1 MRRGFFAR
9 LAAGNIKKNGSTYF
23 PYILTCVVTV
33 MLYYIVKSLSLNP
46 GLEEMAGDQTLISL
60 MEMGT
65 RIIGLFALIFLFY
78 TNSFLLKRRKKEFGV
93 FHILGLGKRHL
104 AKTLAW
110 ESLYAF
116 FISMAGGLLLGLA
129 LDKLMFLLIAKIVR
143 AEVSL
148 GFFVSGEAVWSTVR
162 LFAVIFLL
170 IFLNAVRQIQV
181 ATPVSL
187 LQDSQAG
194 EREPKTK
201 WLSALLGFLCVGT
214 GYYLAITTK
223 NPISSI
229 YIFFIAA
236 TLVVAGTYL
245 LFTAGS
251 IAFLKL
257 LRSSKSY
264 YYRTGHFISVSGMI
278 YRMKQ
283 NAVGLANIC
292 ILSTMV
298 LVMISATS
306 SLMIGIDDVVNSRY
320 PYDFVV
326 YSREDTEERSEAL
339 YARVRELQQEQG
351 ISVTDEVEYSYLV
364 FSAMQE
370 GNSFRV
376 SRENVLLDADKIVN
390 LYVITLDEYNGA
402 AGANASLSDGE
413 ILLYDSQG
421 GYNAPSL
428 KLFDR
433 EYQVKAVLDDFPGK
447 GLMAANIASSYFLVV
462 PGQQEMDAIYAKQ
475 KEALTNIASEPD
487 SFYAFDTDAAQ
498 EEQRAFAAA
507 LLDLMQNGELKGS
520 PDSKVDAD
528 AIYLKLYGGFF
539 FLGLFLGVLFLMAA
553 VLIIYYKQIS
563 EGFEDRERFAIM
575 RKVGLSRREVR
586 AAIRSQVLT
595 VFFLPLLMAG
605 VHVAAAFPLMS
616 RLLALLYLS
625 NTKLYMVCTA
635 VSFLVFAAFYVIVYL
650 LTARTYYR
658 IVSR

>member
-9 LAAGNIKKNGSTYF
+9 LAAGNIKKNGNTYF

-116 FISMAGGLLLGLA
+116 FISMAGGLLFGMA

-148 GFFVSGEAVWSTVR
+148 GFFVSAKAIWSTVR

-236 TLVVAGTYL
+236 TLVVVGTYL

-351 ISVTDEVEYSYLV
+351 LSVTDEVEYSYLV

-528 AIYLKLYGGFF
+528 AIYLKLYGG
-539 FLGLFLGVLFLMAA
+539 
-553 VLIIYYKQIS
+553 
-563 EGFEDRERFAIM
+563 
-575 RKVGLSRREVR
+575 
-586 AAIRSQVLT
+586 
-595 VFFLPLLMAG
+595 
-605 VHVAAAFPLMS
+605 
-616 RLLALLYLS
+616 
-625 NTKLYMVCTA
+625 
-635 VSFLVFAAFYVIVYL
+635 
-650 LTARTYYR
+650 
-658 IVSR
+658 

>member
-9 LAAGNIKKNGSTYF
+9 LAAGNIKKNGNTYF

-46 GLEEMAGDQTLISL
+46 GLEKMAGDQTLISL
-60 MEMGT
+60 MEMGEK
-65 RIIGLFALIFLFY
+65 IIGLFALIFLFY

-116 FISMAGGLLLGLA
+116 LISMAGGLLFGMA
-129 LDKLMFLLIAKIVR
+129 LDKLMFLLIARIVR

-148 GFFVSGEAVWSTVR
+148 GFFVSAKAIWSTVR

-181 ATPVSL
+181 ATPVEL

-236 TLVVAGTYL
+236 TLVVVGTYL

-351 ISVTDEVEYSYLV
+351 LSVTDEVEYSYLV

-433 EYQVKAVLDDFPGK
+433 EYRVKAVLEDFPGK
-447 GLMAANIASSYFLVV
+447 SLMAANIASSYFLVV

-595 VFFLPLLMAG
+595 VFFLPLLVAG

-625 NTKLYMVCTA
+625 NTRLYMACTA

>member
-116 FISMAGGLLLGLA
+116 FISMAGGLLFGMA

-148 GFFVSGEAVWSTVR
+148 GFFVSAKAIWSTVR

-236 TLVVAGTYL
+236 TLVVVGTYL

-351 ISVTDEVEYSYLV
+351 LSVTDEVEYSYLV

-402 AGANASLSDGE
+402 TGANASLSDGE

-595 VFFLPLLMAG
+595 VFFLPLLVAG

-625 NTKLYMVCTA
+625 NTRLYMACTA

>member
-9 LAAGNIKKNGSTYF
+9 LAAGNIKKNGNTYF

-33 MLYYIVKSLSLNP
+33 TLYYIVKSLSLNP

-116 FISMAGGLLLGLA
+116 FISMAGGLLFGMA

-236 TLVVAGTYL
+236 TLVVVGTYL

-351 ISVTDEVEYSYLV
+351 LSVTDEVEYSYLV

-376 SRENVLLDADKIVN
+376 SRENALLDADKIVN

-447 GLMAANIASSYFLVV
+447 GLMAANIASSYFLVI

-595 VFFLPLLMAG
+595 VFFLPLLVAG

-625 NTKLYMVCTA
+625 NTRLYMACTA

>member
-236 TLVVAGTYL
+236 TLVVVGTYL
-245 LFTAGS
+245 LFAAGS

-351 ISVTDEVEYSYLV
+351 LSVTDEVEYSYLV

-528 AIYLKLYGGFF
+528 AIFLKLYGGFF

-595 VFFLPLLMAG
+595 VFFLPLLVAG

-616 RLLALLYLS
+616 RLLELLYLS
-625 NTKLYMVCTA
+625 NTRLYMACTA

>member
-116 FISMAGGLLLGLA
+116 FISMAGGLLFGMA

-148 GFFVSGEAVWSTVR
+148 GFFVSAEAIWSTVR

-201 WLSALLGFLCVGT
+201 WLSALLGFLSVGT

-236 TLVVAGTYL
+236 TLVVVGTYL

-351 ISVTDEVEYSYLV
+351 LSVTDEVEYSYLV

-447 GLMAANIASSYFLVV
+447 GLIAANIASSYFLVV

-625 NTKLYMVCTA
+625 NTRLYMACTA

>member
-33 MLYYIVKSLSLNP
+33 TLYYIVKSLSLNP

-116 FISMAGGLLLGLA
+116 FISMAGGLLFGMA

-148 GFFVSGEAVWSTVR
+148 GFFVSAKAIWSTVR

-236 TLVVAGTYL
+236 TLVVVGTYL

-264 YYRTGHFISVSGMI
+264 YYRTGHSISVSGMI

-351 ISVTDEVEYSYLV
+351 LSVTDEVEYSYLV

-402 AGANASLSDGE
+402 TGANASLSDGE

-421 GYNAPSL
+421 GHNAPSL

-528 AIYLKLYGGFF
+528 AIFLKLYGGFF

-625 NTKLYMVCTA
+625 NTRLYMACTA

>member
-9 LAAGNIKKNGSTYF
+9 LAAGNIKKNGNTYF

-116 FISMAGGLLLGLA
+116 FISMAGGLLFGMA

-148 GFFVSGEAVWSTVR
+148 GFFVSAKAIWSTVR

-181 ATPVSL
+181 ATPVEL

-236 TLVVAGTYL
+236 TLVVVGTYL

-351 ISVTDEVEYSYLV
+351 LSVTDEVEYSYLV

-595 VFFLPLLMAG
+595 VFFLPLLVAG

-625 NTKLYMVCTA
+625 NTRLYMACTA

>member
-9 LAAGNIKKNGSTYF
+9 LAAGNIKKNGNTYF

-33 MLYYIVKSLSLNP
+33 TLYYIVKSLSLNP

-116 FISMAGGLLLGLA
+116 FISMAGGLLFGMA

-148 GFFVSGEAVWSTVR
+148 GFFVSAKAIWSTVR

-236 TLVVAGTYL
+236 TLVVVGTYL

-351 ISVTDEVEYSYLV
+351 LSVTDEVEYSYLV

-376 SRENVLLDADKIVN
+376 SRENALLDADKIVN

-447 GLMAANIASSYFLVV
+447 GLMAANIASSYFLVI

-595 VFFLPLLMAG
+595 VFFLPLLVAG

-625 NTKLYMVCTA
+625 NTRLYMACTA

>member
-9 LAAGNIKKNGSTYF
+9 LAAGNIKKNGNTYF

-116 FISMAGGLLLGLA
+116 FISMAGGLLFGMA

-236 TLVVAGTYL
+236 TLVVVGTYL

-351 ISVTDEVEYSYLV
+351 LSVTDEVQYSYLV
-364 FSAMQE
+364 FSAVEE
-370 GNSFRV
+370 GDTFRV
-376 SRENVLLDADKIVN
+376 SREGALLDVDKIVN
-390 LYVITLDEYNGA
+390 LYVITAEEYNRA
-402 AGANASLSDGE
+402 AGADVSLSEGE
-413 ILLYDSQG
+413 ILLYDSWG
-421 GYNAPSL
+421 DYDAPSL
-428 KLFDR
+428 KLFDW
-433 EYQVKAVLDDFPGK
+433 EYQVKAVLDDFPGN

-487 SFYAFDTDAAQ
+487 SFYAFDTDADQ

-507 LLDLMQNGELKGS
+507 LLDLLQNGELKGS

-595 VFFLPLLMAG
+595 VFFLPLLVAG

-625 NTKLYMVCTA
+625 NTRLYMACTA

>member
-116 FISMAGGLLLGLA
+116 FISMAGGLLFGMA

-148 GFFVSGEAVWSTVR
+148 GFFVSAKAIWSTVR

-236 TLVVAGTYL
+236 TLVVVGTYL

-283 NAVGLANIC
+283 NAVGMANIC

-351 ISVTDEVEYSYLV
+351 LSVTDEVEYSYLV

-447 GLMAANIASSYFLVV
+447 SLMAANIASSYFLVV

-563 EGFEDRERFAIM
+563 EGYDDRARFELM
-575 RKVGLSRREVR
+575 QKVGMTAEEIRSAV
-586 AAIRSQVLT
+586 RSQVLT
-595 VFFLPLLMAG
+595 VFFFPLVMAG
-605 VHVAAAFPLMS
+605 VHIVFAFKMIAMLMS
-616 RLLALLYLS
+616 LLQLTNTTLFAL
-625 NTKLYMVCTA
+625 TTVVCFFA
-635 VSFLVFAAFYVIVYL
+635 FAAVYAL
-650 LTARTYYR
+650 IYAITARSYYR
-658 IVSR
+658 IVS

>member
-148 GFFVSGEAVWSTVR
+148 GFFVSAKAIWSTVR

-236 TLVVAGTYL
+236 TLVVVGTYL

-339 YARVRELQQEQG
+339 YARVRELQQEKG
-351 ISVTDEVEYSYLV
+351 LSVTDEVEYSYLV

-370 GNSFRV
+370 ENSFRV

-625 NTKLYMVCTA
+625 NTRLYMACTA

>member
-9 LAAGNIKKNGSTYF
+9 LAAGNIKKNGNTYF
-23 PYILTCVVTV
+23 PYILTCTSTV

-116 FISMAGGLLLGLA
+116 LISMAGGLLFGMA

-148 GFFVSGEAVWSTVR
+148 GFFVSAKAIWSTVR

-236 TLVVAGTYL
+236 TLVVVGTYL

-351 ISVTDEVEYSYLV
+351 LSVTDEVEYSYLV

-376 SRENVLLDADKIVN
+376 SRENALLDADKIVN

-421 GYNAPSL
+421 EYDAPSL

-447 GLMAANIASSYFLVV
+447 SLMAANIASSYFLVV

-595 VFFLPLLMAG
+595 VFFLPLLVAG

-625 NTKLYMVCTA
+625 NTRLYMACTA

-658 IVSR
+658 IVR

>member
-116 FISMAGGLLLGLA
+116 FISMAGGLLFGMA

-148 GFFVSGEAVWSTVR
+148 GFFVSAKAIWSTVR

-236 TLVVAGTYL
+236 TLVVVGTYL

-351 ISVTDEVEYSYLV
+351 LSVTDEVEYSYLV

-447 GLMAANIASSYFLVV
+447 GLIAANIASSYFLVV

-625 NTKLYMVCTA
+625 NTRLYMACTA

>member
-9 LAAGNIKKNGSTYF
+9 LAAGNIKKNGNTYL
-23 PYILTCVVTV
+23 PYILTCIVTV

-46 GLEEMAGDQTLISL
+46 GLQEMAGDQTLISL
-60 MEMGT
+60 MGMGAK
-65 RIIGLFALIFLFY
+65 IIGLFSLIFLFY
-78 TNSFLLKRRKKEFGV
+78 TNSFLLKRRKKEFGI

-110 ESLYAF
+110 ESLYVF
-116 FISMAGGLLLGLA
+116 LISMAAGLLFGIA
-129 LDKLMFLLIAKIVR
+129 LDKAMFLVIAKIVR

-148 GFFVSGEAVWSTVR
+148 GFFVSGKAVWSTVR

-181 ATPVSL
+181 ATPVGL
-187 LQDSQAG
+187 LRDSQAG

-201 WLSALLGFLCVGT
+201 WIAACAGFLCVGT

-223 NPISSI
+223 NPITSI
-229 YIFFIAA
+229 YIFFIAVV
-236 TLVVAGTYL
+236 LVVVGTYL

-257 LRSSKSY
+257 LRSNKSY
-264 YYRTGHFISVSGMI
+264 YYKTGHFISVSGMI

-283 NAVGLANIC
+283 NAVGLANRC
-292 ILSTMV
+292 VLSTMV

-326 YSREDTEERSEAL
+326 YSREDTEEKSDEL
-339 YARVRELQQEQG
+339 YEQVRELQQKEG
-351 ISVTDEVEYSYLV
+351 LSVTNEVQYSYLV
-364 FSAMQE
+364 FSGVRE
-370 GNSFRV
+370 GETFRV
-376 SRENVLLDADKIVN
+376 LREGALLDADKIVN
-390 LYVITLDEYNGA
+390 LYIITAEEYNRA
-402 AGANASLSDGE
+402 AGADVSLSEGE
-413 ILLYDSQG
+413 ILLYDSWG
-421 GYNAPSL
+421 DYDAPSL

-433 EYQVKAVLDDFPGK
+433 EYQVKAVLEDFPGK

-462 PGQQEMDAIYAKQ
+462 PGQQEMDEIYAEQ
-475 KEALTNIASEPD
+475 KEALTDIASEPD
-487 SFYAFDTDAAQ
+487 SFYAFDTDADQ
-498 EEQRAFAAA
+498 EKQREFSED
-507 LLDLMQNGELKGS
+507 LLELLQNGELKGS

-539 FLGLFLGVLFLMAA
+539 FLGLFLGALFLMAA

-586 AAIRSQVLT
+586 SAIRSQVLT
-595 VFFLPLLMAG
+595 VFFLPLIAAG
-605 VHVAAAFPLMS
+605 IHVAAAFPLMS

-625 NTKLYMVCTA
+625 NTRLYMACTVA
-635 VSFLVFAAFYVIVYL
+635 SFLVFAVFYVIVYL

>member
-1 MRRGFFAR
+1 M
-9 LAAGNIKKNGSTYF
+9 
-23 PYILTCVVTV
+23 
-33 MLYYIVKSLSLNP
+33 
-46 GLEEMAGDQTLISL
+46 
-60 MEMGT
+60 
-65 RIIGLFALIFLFY
+65 
-78 TNSFLLKRRKKEFGV
+78 
-93 FHILGLGKRHL
+93 
-104 AKTLAW
+104 
-110 ESLYAF
+110 
-116 FISMAGGLLLGLA
+116 
-129 LDKLMFLLIAKIVR
+129 
-143 AEVSL
+143 
-148 GFFVSGEAVWSTVR
+148 
-162 LFAVIFLL
+162 
-170 IFLNAVRQIQV
+170 
-181 ATPVSL
+181 
-187 LQDSQAG
+187 
-194 EREPKTK
+194 
-201 WLSALLGFLCVGT
+201 GT
-214 GYYLAITTK
+214 GYYLAIMTK

-236 TLVVAGTYL
+236 TLVVVGTYL

-433 EYQVKAVLDDFPGK
+433 EYQVKAVLEDFPGK
-447 GLMAANIASSYFLVV
+447 SLMAANIASSYFLVV

-595 VFFLPLLMAG
+595 VFFLPLLVAG

-625 NTKLYMVCTA
+625 NTRLYMACTA

>member
-116 FISMAGGLLLGLA
+116 FISMAGGLLFGMA

-148 GFFVSGEAVWSTVR
+148 GFFVSAEAIWSTVR

-236 TLVVAGTYL
+236 TLVVVGTYL

-351 ISVTDEVEYSYLV
+351 LSVTDEVEYSYLV

-447 GLMAANIASSYFLVV
+447 GLMAANIASSYFLVI

-595 VFFLPLLMAG
+595 VFFLPLLVAG

-625 NTKLYMVCTA
+625 NTRLYMACTA

>member
-9 LAAGNIKKNGSTYF
+9 LAAGNIKKNGNTYF
-23 PYILTCVVTV
+23 PYILTCTSTV

-46 GLEEMAGDQTLISL
+46 GLEEMTGDRTLISL
-60 MEMGT
+60 MEMGAG
-65 RIIGLFALIFLFY
+65 IISLFSLIFLFY

-104 AKTLAW
+104 AGTLAW
-110 ESLYAF
+110 ESLYVF
-116 FISMAGGLLLGLA
+116 LISMACGLLFGIA
-129 LDKLMFLLIAKIVR
+129 LDKIMFLAIAKLVR

-148 GFFVSGEAVWSTVR
+148 GFFISGEAVWSTVR

-181 ATPVSL
+181 ATPVGL
-187 LQDSQAG
+187 LRDSQAG

-201 WLSALLGFLCVGT
+201 WPAALLGFLCVGT

-229 YIFFIAA
+229 YIFFIAVA
-236 TLVVAGTYL
+236 LVVVGTYL

-257 LRSSKSY
+257 LRSNKAY
-264 YYRTGHFISVSGMI
+264 YYKTGHFISVSGMI

-306 SLMIGIDDVVNSRY
+306 SLMIGINDVVNSRY

-326 YSREDTEERSEAL
+326 YSREDMEERSQAL
-339 YARVRELQQEQG
+339 YNRVREFQQEQG
-351 ISVTDEVEYSYLV
+351 LSVTGGVQYSYLV
-364 FSAMQE
+364 FSAMKE
-370 GNSFRV
+370 EDSFRV
-376 SRENVLLDADKIVN
+376 SREGAFLDADKIVN

-421 GYNAPSL
+421 DYDASSL

-433 EYQVKAVLDDFPGK
+433 EYQVKAVLEDFPGK
-447 GLMAANIASSYFLVV
+447 SLMAANIASSYFLVV
-462 PGQQEMDAIYAKQ
+462 PDQQEMDEIYAKQ
-475 KEALTNIASEPD
+475 KEALTDIASEPD
-487 SFYAFDTDAAQ
+487 SFYAFDTDADQ
-498 EEQRAFAAA
+498 EEQRAFAEA
-507 LLDLMQNGELKGS
+507 LLDLLQNGDLKGI
-520 PDSKVDAD
+520 PDSRVDAD
-528 AIYLKLYGGFF
+528 AVYLKLYGGFF

-586 AAIRSQVLT
+586 SAIRSQVLT
-595 VFFLPLLMAG
+595 VFFLPLLTAG
-605 VHVAAAFPLMS
+605 IHVAAAFPLMS
-616 RLLALLYLS
+616 RLLELLYLS
-625 NTKLYMVCTA
+625 NTRLYMACTA
-635 VSFLVFAAFYVIVYL
+635 VSFLVFAVFYVIVYL

>member
-9 LAAGNIKKNGSTYF
+9 LAAGNIKKNGNTYF
-23 PYILTCVVTV
+23 PYILTCTSTV

-46 GLEEMAGDQTLISL
+46 GLEEMTGDRTLISL
-60 MEMGT
+60 MEMGAG
-65 RIIGLFALIFLFY
+65 IISLFSLIFLFY

-104 AKTLAW
+104 AGTLAW
-110 ESLYAF
+110 ESLYVF
-116 FISMAGGLLLGLA
+116 LISMACGLLFGMA
-129 LDKLMFLLIAKIVR
+129 LDKIMFLAIAKLVR

-148 GFFVSGEAVWSTVR
+148 GFFISGEAVWSTVR

-181 ATPVSL
+181 ATPVGL
-187 LQDSQAG
+187 LRDSQAG
-194 EREPKTK
+194 EREPKMK
-201 WLSALLGFLCVGT
+201 WPAALLGFLCVGT

-229 YIFFIAA
+229 YIFFIAVA
-236 TLVVAGTYL
+236 LVVVGTYL

-257 LRSSKSY
+257 LRSNKAY
-264 YYRTGHFISVSGMI
+264 YYKTGHFISVSGMI

-306 SLMIGIDDVVNSRY
+306 SLMIGINDVVNSRY

-326 YSREDTEERSEAL
+326 YSREDTEERSQAL
-339 YARVRELQQEQG
+339 YNRVREFQQEQG
-351 ISVTDEVEYSYLV
+351 LSVTGGVQYSYLV
-364 FSAMQE
+364 FSAMKE
-370 GNSFRV
+370 GDSFRV
-376 SRENVLLDADKIVN
+376 SREGAFLDADKIVN

-421 GYNAPSL
+421 DYDASSL

-433 EYQVKAVLDDFPGK
+433 EYQVKAVLEDFPGK
-447 GLMAANIASSYFLVV
+447 SLMAANIASSYFLVV
-462 PGQQEMDAIYAKQ
+462 PDQQEMDEIYAKQ
-475 KEALTNIASEPD
+475 KEALTDIASEPD
-487 SFYAFDTDAAQ
+487 SFYAFDTDADQ
-498 EEQRAFAAA
+498 EEQRAFAEA
-507 LLDLMQNGELKGS
+507 LLDLLQNGDLKGI
-520 PDSKVDAD
+520 PDSRVDAD
-528 AIYLKLYGGFF
+528 AVYLKLYGGFF

-586 AAIRSQVLT
+586 SAIRSQVLT
-595 VFFLPLLMAG
+595 VFFLPLLTAG
-605 VHVAAAFPLMS
+605 IHVAAAFPLMS
-616 RLLALLYLS
+616 RLLELLYLS
-625 NTKLYMVCTA
+625 NTSLYMACTA
-635 VSFLVFAAFYVIVYL
+635 VSFLVFAVFYVIVYL

>member
-9 LAAGNIKKNGSTYF
+9 LAAGNIKKNGNTYF

-33 MLYYIVKSLSLNP
+33 TLYYIVKSLSLNP

-116 FISMAGGLLLGLA
+116 FISMAGGLLFGMA

-148 GFFVSGEAVWSTVR
+148 GFFVSAKAIWSTVR

-236 TLVVAGTYL
+236 TLVVVGTYL

-351 ISVTDEVEYSYLV
+351 LSVTDEVEYSYLV

-402 AGANASLSDGE
+402 TGANASLSDGE

-625 NTKLYMVCTA
+625 NTKLYMACTA

>member
-236 TLVVAGTYL
+236 TLVVVGTYL

-351 ISVTDEVEYSYLV
+351 LSVTDEVEYSYLV

-528 AIYLKLYGGFF
+528 AIFLKLYGGFF

-625 NTKLYMVCTA
+625 NTRLYMACTA

>member
-9 LAAGNIKKNGSTYF
+9 LAAGNIKKNGNTYF

-116 FISMAGGLLLGLA
+116 FISMAGGLLFGMA

-148 GFFVSGEAVWSTVR
+148 GFFVSAKAIWSTVR

-236 TLVVAGTYL
+236 TLVVVGTYL

-351 ISVTDEVEYSYLV
+351 LSVTDEVEYSYLV

-595 VFFLPLLMAG
+595 VFFLPLLVAG

-625 NTKLYMVCTA
+625 NTRLYMACTA

>member
-9 LAAGNIKKNGSTYF
+9 LAAGNIKKNGNTYF

-33 MLYYIVKSLSLNP
+33 TLYYIVKSLSLNP

-116 FISMAGGLLLGLA
+116 FISMAGGLLFGMA

-148 GFFVSGEAVWSTVR
+148 GFFVSAKAIWSTVR

-236 TLVVAGTYL
+236 TLVVVGTYL

-351 ISVTDEVEYSYLV
+351 LSVTDEVEYSYLV

-402 AGANASLSDGE
+402 TGANASLSDGE

-528 AIYLKLYGGFF
+528 AIFLKLYGGFF

-625 NTKLYMVCTA
+625 NTKLYMACTA

>member
-116 FISMAGGLLLGLA
+116 FISMAGGLLFGMA

-148 GFFVSGEAVWSTVR
+148 GFFVSAEAIWSTVR

-236 TLVVAGTYL
+236 TLVVVGTYL

-351 ISVTDEVEYSYLV
+351 LSVTDEVEYSYLV

-563 EGFEDRERFAIM
+563 EGFEDRERFSIM

-595 VFFLPLLMAG
+595 VFFLPLLVAG

-625 NTKLYMVCTA
+625 NTRLYMACTA

>member
-116 FISMAGGLLLGLA
+116 FISMAGGLLFGMA

-148 GFFVSGEAVWSTVR
+148 GFFVSAKAIWSTVR

-201 WLSALLGFLCVGT
+201 WLSALWGFLCVGT

-236 TLVVAGTYL
+236 TLVVVGTYL

-351 ISVTDEVEYSYLV
+351 LSVTDEVEYSYLV
-364 FSAMQE
+364 FSSMQE

-595 VFFLPLLMAG
+595 VFFLPLLVAG

-625 NTKLYMVCTA
+625 NTRLYMACTA

>member
-9 LAAGNIKKNGSTYF
+9 LAAGNIKKNGNTYF

-33 MLYYIVKSLSLNP
+33 TLYYIVKSLSLNP

-116 FISMAGGLLLGLA
+116 FISMAGGLLVGMA

-148 GFFVSGEAVWSTVR
+148 GFFVSAKAIWSTVR

-236 TLVVAGTYL
+236 TLVVVGTYL

-351 ISVTDEVEYSYLV
+351 LSVTDEVEYSYLV

-402 AGANASLSDGE
+402 TGANASLSDGE

-447 GLMAANIASSYFLVV
+447 GLMAANIASSYFLVI

-625 NTKLYMVCTA
+625 NTKLYMACTA

>member
-116 FISMAGGLLLGLA
+116 FISMAGGLLFGMA

-236 TLVVAGTYL
+236 TLVVVGTYL

-351 ISVTDEVEYSYLV
+351 LSVTDEVEYSYLV

-421 GYNAPSL
+421 GHNAPSL

-595 VFFLPLLMAG
+595 VFFLPLLVAG

-625 NTKLYMVCTA
+625 NTRLYMACTA

>member
-9 LAAGNIKKNGSTYF
+9 LAAGNIKKNGNTYF

-116 FISMAGGLLLGLA
+116 FISMAGGLLFGMA

-236 TLVVAGTYL
+236 TLVVVGTYL

-351 ISVTDEVEYSYLV
+351 LSVTDEVEYSYLV
-364 FSAMQE
+364 FSAVEE
-370 GNSFRV
+370 GDTFRV
-376 SRENVLLDADKIVN
+376 SREGALLDVDKIVN
-390 LYVITLDEYNGA
+390 LYVITAEEYNRA
-402 AGANASLSDGE
+402 AGADVSLSEGE
-413 ILLYDSQG
+413 ILLYDSWG
-421 GYNAPSL
+421 DYDAPSL

-433 EYQVKAVLDDFPGK
+433 EYRVKAVLEDFPGK
-447 GLMAANIASSYFLVV
+447 SLMAANIASSYFLVV

-595 VFFLPLLMAG
+595 VFFLPLLVAG

-625 NTKLYMVCTA
+625 NTRLYMACTA